1 MPAISLALPEPTYV
15 AASGLERCC
24 SKPSHTTAPA
34 VSASAANSLN
44 DSSALACVVTADDQ
58 TPTSTT
64 RSRRTL
70 RYSTSVTSCSSPRP
84 ATCLSSLRAS
94 RSSHSWLASSCQPVA
109 RWLSSSNTSDCSAST
124 PSGVTSLLPRLM
136 SVYWVLSVKCASFGW
151 NGSRFFYGPLL
162 SSHEV
167 TCWHRSAR
175 TGIGRLI
182 QVGIRERRIP
192 QKWSDHGRTVFL
204 CGTRIEGCAP
214 HIERN
219 VARP

>member
-84 ATCLSSLRAS
+84 ATCLSS
-94 RSSHSWLASSCQPVA
+94 
-109 RWLSSSNTSDCSAST
+109 DCSAST

-151 NGSRFFYGPLL
+151 NGPRFFYGPLL